1 MLNESET
8 RYLNQYYR
16 GDQPIWGKVKSVR
29 PEINNIVVE
38 NRANEITAFKT
49 GYLIGEPLQYI
60 GKNGKSE
67 EIDVLNRYM
76 FLEDKDDKDRELVD
90 DQHISGTGY
99 RMVLPNK
106 QHTVD
111 DAPFSIYTL
120 NPEKTFA
127 VYTTALGNRNV
138 LSGIIIPQETGE
150 NIYYCYTDK
159 LYFEIQNRQVRV
171 KPNVL
176 GMNPIVEYPAN
187 TFRLGAFEI
196 VIPILDA
203 MNTIASNR
211 TDSVEQFVQSLMVF
225 KNCDIDSDDYQKLR
239 EEGAI
244 KIKSDNM
251 APADVEILV
260 QELNQ
265 MQTQELVDYMYQTVL
280 DICGMPNR
288 NGGSST
294 SDTGSAVIM
303 RDGRQSAEARA
314 KDSEKIFT
322 RSEKQ
327 FLRRVLKILRE
338 KTNMNLM
345 LGDIDIKFTRRNYE
359 NLLGKAQVLTMLLAQ
374 AKVHPRLAFT
384 HCGLFTDAESAY
396 LQSMEYYDKNKE
408 NAAAEVISE
417 GATGNP
423 MQLLQSTAGEN

>member
-1 MLNESET
+1 MQNENEI

-16 GDQPIWGKVKSVR
+16 GEQPIWGKVKSVR
-29 PEINNIVVE
+29 PEINHIVVE

-67 EIDVLNRYM
+67 EIDTLNRYM

-90 DQHISGTGY
+90 DQHIGGTAY

-106 QHTVD
+106 QHSVD

-120 NPEKTFA
+120 NAEKAFA

-138 LSGIIIPQETGE
+138 VSGLIIPQQTGE

-159 LYFEIQNRQVRV
+159 LYFEIQNRHVRV

-187 TFRLGAFEI
+187 KFRLGAFEI

-211 TDSVEQFVQSLMVF
+211 TDAVEQFVQSLMVF
-225 KNCDIDSDDYQKLR
+225 KNCDIDAEDYQKLR

-244 KIKSDNM
+244 KIKSDNITD
-251 APADVEILV
+251 ADVKILV

-303 RDGRQSAEARA
+303 RDGWQSAEARA

-327 FLRRVLKILRE
+327 FLRRVLRILRE
-338 KTNMNLM
+338 KTNTQLT

-396 LQSMEYYDKNKE
+396 LQSMEYYKQNRE
-408 NAAAEVISE
+408 NAAAGVIRGSE
-417 GATGNP
+417 EGNS
-423 MQLLQSTAGEN
+423 MQLLQSAAGED